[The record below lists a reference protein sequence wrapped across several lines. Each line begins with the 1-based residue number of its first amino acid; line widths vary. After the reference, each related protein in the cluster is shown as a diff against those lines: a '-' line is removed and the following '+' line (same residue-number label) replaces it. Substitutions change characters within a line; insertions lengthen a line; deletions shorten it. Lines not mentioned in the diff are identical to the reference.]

1 LVNAEPGGTTGG
13 AAMTTAAATTVA
25 SSSNIIYVAGA
36 SRKVVIPSTGR
47 SLKSDIAQ
55 LLDDARYFLMFG
67 LGTYDVVPNP
77 YYRDKRAT
85 GAEIGQFIVS
95 EGGAVVICNNL
106 SASALKALKDLKVKV
121 YTGFVGTIQ
130 QAIDIYSD
138 GRLKDSSSG
147 VVLDDDEEEHGGG
160 GPPSSKTKSK
170 DKDKAD
176 DTEIF

>member
-1 LVNAEPGGTTGG
+1 
-13 AAMTTAAATTVA
+13 MTTASATTVA

-47 SLKSDIAQ
+47 SLKSNIAQ

-85 GAEIGQFIVS
+85 GTEIAQFIVS
-95 EGGAVVICNNL
+95 EGGAVVICNNI
-106 SASALKALKDLKVKV
+106 SATALKSLKDLKVKV

-147 VVLDDDEEEHGGG
+147 IVLDDNEEEHGGG
-160 GPPSSKTKSK
+160 GPPSSKDKRKEK
-170 DKDKAD
+170 DDA
-176 DTEIF
+176 EIF

>member
-1 LVNAEPGGTTGG
+1 
-13 AAMTTAAATTVA
+13 MTTAAATTIAQSSMVQVSA
-25 SSSNIIYVAGA
+25 S

-67 LGTYDVVPNP
+67 LGTYGVVPNP

-85 GAEIGQFIVS
+85 GAEIAQFIVS
-95 EGGAVVICNNL
+95 EGGAVVICNNI

-121 YTGFVGTIQ
+121 YTGFVGTVQ
-130 QAIDIYSD
+130 QAVEIYSD
-138 GRLKDSSSG
+138 GRIKDSSTG
-147 VVLDDDEEEHGGG
+147 VVLDDNEEEHGGG
-160 GPPSSKTKSK
+160 GPPTSKSKTKDR
-170 DKDKAD
+170 DKGD

>member
-1 LVNAEPGGTTGG
+1 
-13 AAMTTAAATTVA
+13 MTTAAATTVA
-25 SSSNIIYVAGA
+25 SSSSIIYVAGA

-47 SLKSDIAQ
+47 SLKSNIAQ

-106 SASALKALKDLKVKV
+106 SASALKSLKDLKVKV
-121 YTGFVGTIQ
+121 YTGFVGTVQ
-130 QAIDIYSD
+130 QAVEIYSD
-138 GRLKDSSSG
+138 GRIKDSSTG
-147 VVLDDDEEEHGGG
+147 AVLDDNEEEHSGGG
-160 GPPSSKTKSK
+160 GPPSSKDKRK
-170 DKDKAD
+170 DKDEKDEA
-176 DTEIF
+176 EIF